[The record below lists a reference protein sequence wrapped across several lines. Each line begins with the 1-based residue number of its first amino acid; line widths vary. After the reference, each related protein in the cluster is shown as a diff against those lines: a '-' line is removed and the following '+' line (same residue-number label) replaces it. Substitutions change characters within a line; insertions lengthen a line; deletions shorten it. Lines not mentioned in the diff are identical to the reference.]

1 MGAETET
8 TKPRPTPNIRFVCKA
23 VSRLILGH
31 GQWTCVRLRMCI
43 KKRRKIAEMAASR
56 WD

>member
-43 KKRRKIAEMAASR
+43 KKGEK
-56 WD
+56 